1 MKKALS
7 ILLSSVLLMTV
18 IIAVPFT
25 ASAATDRKIDLSKSN
40 LLTTNETTMTY
51 EGGILKFTV
60 ANWYGAIAN
69 KQPIKDVGSISKT
82 CKEIGLR
89 DADNA
94 LVRLESGKKYAVTL
108 NYKFVNNNGNNSNIG
123 HLPQIA
129 IGYDS
134 TANASSTSAGNFYV
148 AAVKNHVLTDKENSY
163 YLSAIIEGKD
173 KPLRI
178 AFSGVWNF
186 EINSVLLQEIDANAE
201 NQVTVVYCDGGE
213 YKAGFETEGGALKT
227 PVKDGM
233 EFGGWY
239 SSPDFSG
246 AKVTTA
252 TKGAVLYAKW
262 IDLAKSDLKI
272 DLSKSN
278 LLTTKETTMTYEGGI
293 LKFTVANWYGAIA
306 NKQPIKDVGSIS
318 KTCKEIG
325 LRDADNALVRL
336 ESGKKY
342 AVTLNYKFVNN
353 NGNNSNIGHLPQ
365 IAIGYDSTANAS
377 STSAG
382 NFYVAAVKN
391 HVLTDKENSYYLSAV
406 IEGKDKPLRIA
417 FSGVWKFEIN
427 SILLQEINAATEN
440 QVTVVYCDDG
450 EYKAEFAEEG
460 GALKTPVKD
469 GKKFVGWY
477 SASDFSGAKVT
488 TVTAGAVVYAKWI
501 NPIEGDLNE
510 DEVADIRDL
519 VMLKEAAIN
528 QDTDMKY
535 DLDGDS
541 KPATK
546 DDLLFLKKLLL
557 GITV

>member
-1 MKKALS
+1 MNYTFVNNNGNNQDARNLPQIAIGYDGNGSSTSKGAFYVAAVKNHAKADAGSSYYLTAEITGNGNPLRIGFTGVVKFEINS
-7 ILLSSVLLMTV
+7 ILLQEIDAAAENQVTVVYCDEGEYKAEFAEEGGDLKTPVKDGKEFGGWYSSPDFSGAKVTTATKGAVLYAKWIDL
-18 IIAVPFT
+18 AK
-25 ASAATDRKIDLSKSN
+25 SDLKIDLSKSN

-89 DADNA
+89 DADNT

-134 TANASSTSAGNFYV
+134 TANASSTSAGNF
-148 AAVKNHVLTDKENSY
+148 H
-163 YLSAIIEGKD
+163 
-173 KPLRI
+173 
-178 AFSGVWNF
+178 
-186 EINSVLLQEIDANAE
+186 
-201 NQVTVVYCDGGE
+201 
-213 YKAGFETEGGALKT
+213 
-227 PVKDGM
+227 
-233 EFGGWY
+233 
-239 SSPDFSG
+239 
-246 AKVTTA
+246 
-252 TKGAVLYAKW
+252 
-262 IDLAKSDLKI
+262 
-272 DLSKSN
+272 
-278 LLTTKETTMTYEGGI
+278 
-293 LKFTVANWYGAIA
+293 
-306 NKQPIKDVGSIS
+306 
-318 KTCKEIG
+318 
-325 LRDADNALVRL
+325 
-336 ESGKKY
+336 
-342 AVTLNYKFVNN
+342 
-353 NGNNSNIGHLPQ
+353 
-365 IAIGYDSTANAS
+365 
-377 STSAG
+377 
-382 NFYVAAVKN
+382 VAAVKN

-427 SILLQEINAATEN
+427 SILLQEINAAAEN
-440 QVTVVYCDDG
+440 QVTVVYCDGG

-460 GALKTPVKD
+460 EALKTPVKE

-477 SASDFSGAKVT
+477 SSPDFSGAKVT

-501 NPIEGDLNE
+501 NPIKGDLNE

-519 VMLKEAAIN
+519 VMLKEAVIN

>member
-7 ILLSSVLLMTV
+7 ILLSGVLLMAA

-25 ASAATDRKIDLSKSN
+25 ASAATDREIDLSKSN
-40 LLTTNETTMTY
+40 LLTTKETTMTY

-60 ANWYGAIAN
+60 ANWYGAIPT

-163 YLSAIIEGKD
+163 YLSAVIEGKD

-213 YKAGFETEGGALKT
+213 YKAEFETEGGALKT

-233 EFGGWY
+233 AFAGWY
-239 SSPDFSG
+239 LGPDFSG

-293 LKFTVANWYGAIA
+293 LKFTVANWYGAIPT
-306 NKQPIKDVGSIS
+306 KQPIKDVGSIS

-427 SILLQEINAATEN
+427 SILLQEINAAAEN
-440 QVTVVYCDDG
+440 QVTVVYCDGG

-460 GALKTPVKD
+460 EALKTPVKE

-477 SASDFSGAKVT
+477 SSPDFSGAKVT

-501 NPIEGDLNE
+501 NPIKGDLNE

-519 VMLKEAAIN
+519 VMLKEAVIN

-541 KPATK
+541 KPATE

>member
-7 ILLSSVLLMTV
+7 ILLSGILLMAV

-25 ASAATDRKIDLSKSN
+25 ASAATDREIDLSKSN
-40 LLTTNETTMTY
+40 LLTTKETTMTY

-69 KQPIKDVGSISKT
+69 KQPIKDVDSISKT

-148 AAVKNHVLTDKENSY
+148 AAVKNHKLTDLGNNY
-163 YLSAIIEGKD
+163 YLNAEIVGNG

-178 AFSGVWNF
+178 GFSGVWKF
-186 EINSVLLQEIDANAE
+186 EINSILVQEINADAE

-213 YKAGFETEGGALKT
+213 YKAEFETEGGALKT

-233 EFGGWY
+233 AFAGWY
-239 SSPDFSG
+239 SKPDFSG
-246 AKVTTA
+246 K
-252 TKGAVLYAKW
+252 
-262 IDLAKSDLKI
+262 
-272 DLSKSN
+272 
-278 LLTTKETTMTYEGGI
+278 
-293 LKFTVANWYGAIA
+293 
-306 NKQPIKDVGSIS
+306 
-318 KTCKEIG
+318 
-325 LRDADNALVRL
+325 
-336 ESGKKY
+336 
-342 AVTLNYKFVNN
+342 
-353 NGNNSNIGHLPQ
+353 
-365 IAIGYDSTANAS
+365 
-377 STSAG
+377 
-382 NFYVAAVKN
+382 
-391 HVLTDKENSYYLSAV
+391 
-406 IEGKDKPLRIA
+406 
-417 FSGVWKFEIN
+417 
-427 SILLQEINAATEN
+427 
-440 QVTVVYCDDG
+440 
-450 EYKAEFAEEG
+450 
-460 GALKTPVKD
+460 
-469 GKKFVGWY
+469 
-477 SASDFSGAKVT
+477 KVT

-519 VMLKEAAIN
+519 VMLKEAVIN